1 MNRILFI
8 ILLLCSINVCQSS
21 AQSISGV
28 YTTEWQWNMKQKTNW
43 VNQLRLDM
51 SLPLGKG
58 NNSIEVATLHVA
70 KTDDTIIDDWQGF
83 SNIEADNMFAAIA
96 VLGFMHEWKSGH
108 VFLGVRNVNE
118 DFFTSDVTS
127 LFLNGSEGI
136 FPTIA
141 ASYPIANYPLS
152 GLTLYFDVTRGAWT
166 FRNSLYNGV
175 GYNGWKRHDNS
186 FLVRPKKD
194 GIFNIL
200 QLEYSHGGSHFFA
213 GAAVHNRQFPIN
225 EDGEMATAEEYFSH
239 TTCAW
244 WIYGEQTVWAAADRS
259 VACMAQYSEN
269 TCRDNGCRRYAE
281 AGCAY
286 ADNSN
291 ECGLSAKYARFH
303 QGTECSVELT
313 WRRQLNKTIA
323 LQPSFQY
330 INNDNGDFAV
340 LCARMSVS
348 F

>member
-186 FLVRPKKD
+186 FLVRPAKD
-194 GIFNIL
+194 GVFNIS
-200 QLEYSHGGSHFFA
+200 QLEYSHGGSRYFA

-225 EDGEMATAEEYFSH
+225 EDGEMATAEESFSH

-244 WIYGEQTVWAAADRS
+244 WIYGEQQLWSIADKS
-259 VACMAQYSEN
+259 LTAMLQYSEN
-269 TCRDNGCRRYAE
+269 ASRESCCYRYAA
-281 AGCAY
+281 AGCTY
-286 ADNSN
+286 KDSHN
-291 ECGLSAKYARFH
+291 ECGLSGLYARYQ
-303 QGTECSVELT
+303 QGKEYTLELT
-313 WRRQLNKTIA
+313 FKRQLSESISI
-323 LQPSFQY
+323 QPSFQY
-330 INNDNGDFAV
+330 ISNDDGDFTAAALR
-340 LCARMSVS
+340 LCYS